1 MSGIQLFQKLIRK
14 DMENDDLPLE
24 KAKTA
29 GIIIM
34 PDKKAIL
41 KRLKQQ
47 KHENEEGI
55 Q

>member
-24 KAKTA
+24 KAKT
-29 GIIIM
+29 IFQR
-34 PDKKAIL
+34 IL
-41 KRLKQQ
+41 KRPKQQ

>member
-1 MSGIQLFQKLIRK
+1 MSGMQLFQKLIRK
-14 DMENDDLPLE
+14 DMETDDLSLE
-24 KAKTA
+24 TAKT
-29 GIIIM
+29 IFQRIQ
-34 PDKKAIL
+34 

>member
-24 KAKTA
+24 KAKT
-29 GIIIM
+29 IFQI
-34 PDKKAIL
+34 IL

>member
-14 DMENDDLPLE
+14 DMETDDLSLE
-24 KAKTA
+24 KAKT
-29 GIIIM
+29 IFQR
-34 PDKKAIL
+34 IL